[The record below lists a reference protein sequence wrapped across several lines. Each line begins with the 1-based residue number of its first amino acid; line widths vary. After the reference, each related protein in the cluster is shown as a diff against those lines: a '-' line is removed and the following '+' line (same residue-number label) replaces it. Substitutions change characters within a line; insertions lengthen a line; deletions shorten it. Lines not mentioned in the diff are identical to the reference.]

1 MKNTDLLIEIFCDI
15 DDFCKEFE
23 PQWKKKLLGGKRNRL
38 GHLTLSEIMTIVIFF
53 HLMHFRTFKDY
64 YTLYA
69 SSELRIF
76 FPNLLSYSRFV
87 RVMKLCLFPIF
98 VFSQGCLAR
107 CTGIGFIDSTI
118 LTVCHIKR
126 IHSHRVFHRI
136 AKRGKTTTGWFFGF
150 KLHLII
156 NHRGE
161 ILAYMLTPGNTD
173 DRAPVPTLCARL
185 FGKLFGDRGYI
196 STRLFQELYEKGIQ
210 IITKLRANMKN
221 RLIPMLDKILLLKR
235 GLIESVHNK
244 LKNCCQI
251 EHHRHRSPWN
261 FLVNLIGGLL
271 AYTYDRKKPA
281 LGIEIES
288 INFLFESA

>member
-23 PQWKKKLLGGKRNRL
+23 PQWRKKLLGGKRNRL
-38 GHLTLSEIMTIVIFF
+38 GHLTLSEIMTIAIFF
-53 HLMHFRTFKDY
+53 HLMRFRTFKDY

-69 SSELRIF
+69 SSELRMF

-98 VFSQGCLAR
+98 VFSQGCLGR
-107 CTGIGFIDSTI
+107 CTGVGFIDSTI

-161 ILAYMLTPGNTD
+161 ILAYTLTPGNTD
-173 DRAPVPTLCARL
+173 DRAPVPTLCAKL

-196 STRLFQELYEKGIQ
+196 STGLFQELYEKGIQ

-221 RLIPMLDKILLLKR
+221 RLIPLLDKILLLKR

-271 AYTYDRKKPA
+271 AYTYDCKKPS

-288 INFLFESA
+288 INFQFESA